1 MFYQISL
8 ICRGFI
14 IINVKLMYPS
24 LRNKHF
30 FTKKRQERIYWV
42 NIIILLFITKTADNP
57 SFPLLLALWSDG
69 FCNKSHNKKF
79 QHTDYLGKNMRKI
92 TQVISAVCLL
102 FALNSSAVALASSP
116 SPLNPGTNVARI
128 AEQAPIH
135 WVSVA
140 QIENS
145 LAGRPP
151 MAVGFDIDDTVLF
164 SSPGFWRGKKTF
176 SPESEDYLK
185 NPVFW
190 EKMNNGWDEFSIP
203 KEVARQLID
212 MHVRRGDAIFF
223 VTGRSPTKTETVSKT
238 LADNFHIPA
247 TNMNPVIFAG
257 DKPGQNTKSQWLQDK
272 NIRIFYGDSDND
284 ITAAR
289 DVGAR
294 GIRILRASNS
304 TYKPLPQAGAFGEE
318 VIVNSEY

>member
-1 MFYQISL
+1 
-8 ICRGFI
+8 
-14 IINVKLMYPS
+14 
-24 LRNKHF
+24 
-30 FTKKRQERIYWV
+30 
-42 NIIILLFITKTADNP
+42 
-57 SFPLLLALWSDG
+57 
-69 FCNKSHNKKF
+69 
-79 QHTDYLGKNMRKI
+79 MRKI
-92 TQVISAVCLL
+92 TQALSAVCLL

-116 SPLNPGTNVARI
+116 SPLNPGTNVAKL

-164 SSPGFWRGKKTF
+164 PVRVSGAAKNLLARKRRL
-176 SPESEDYLK
+176 SEKSCVLG
-185 NPVFW
+185 
-190 EKMNNGWDEFSIP
+190 KMNNGWDEFSIP

-272 NIRIFYGDSDND
+272 NIRIFMVIP
-284 ITAAR
+284 IT
-289 DVGAR
+289 
-294 GIRILRASNS
+294 ILPPHAMSALVVS
-304 TYKPLPQAGAFGEE
+304 AFCAPPTLPTNPCHKR
-318 VIVNSEY
+318 VRLVKR